1 VVCLLSLC
9 RGGGEVEIL
18 IQIPLVII
26 SLTRQLGRVLQA
38 FLLFCRGR
46 GGGRGLELVFPKGMS
61 GGIGLPLSINFE
73 HDWL

>member
-1 VVCLLSLC
+1 MNQRVICLG

-38 FLLFCRGR
+38 FLLFCRCR

-61 GGIGLPLSINFE
+61 EGIGLPLSINFE
-73 HDWL
+73 HA